1 MPIMTRMRDSMP
13 IILFGL
19 LIAFLITIVFEWG
32 MDYLGMRGGQSDVI
46 GVVDG
51 TKIKYTTFTELV
63 KSFTD
68 NQKAQSGTEPDEN
81 QMVQIR
87 EQVWDNLITQHLIE
101 KEIARLGLTVS
112 DQELVDWV
120 RGDNP
125 PEDLKRNFVDST
137 GQFRRDMYEQFL
149 ANPNQFVRDPEGKDQ
164 AFGTK
169 WLKQYETNLRQRR
182 VQEKLQS
189 IILASVRVTEGEL
202 HQRYADQNRRYS
214 VLYAPFDAMQLVPD
228 ADVQVTDTDIKTYY
242 DENLDQ
248 YKVEPT
254 RKLTYVLFL
263 EKPSESDSVMRLKDI
278 EDAAK
283 KAKEGADFIELVYS
297 FSAKPDSGAYFR
309 HGELSPALENAVF
322 GAATGSIVGPIQDQD
337 GYHLMKVLEQ
347 RPGKEDFVHTSH
359 ILLSF
364 EAGQDTMA
372 VQNLAKTIMR
382 ELAAGKDFASLARQY
397 SKDLGSAQHGGDNGW
412 FGKNRMVP
420 EFEKAAFAAKPGQ
433 VVGPV
438 RTPYGLHIIKV
449 HARDS
454 RELKLAHIS
463 IPIEASSQTK
473 NELYDRAKDFA
484 FNARESNFATESQQM
499 GFEVK
504 DAQIQ
509 EKSAVIPG
517 IGIHQGV
524 MRWAF
529 KEKVGAVSD
538 PYTIPGGYAVLSI
551 AEKKE
556 AGVRPLDEL
565 KDAIRPLAL
574 RQKKIDKTKVM
585 AEEARAKLA
594 QGDSLR
600 KISTINPAVNV
611 QEIPSFTL
619 GGMVPGV
626 GREPSFLGAVAAL
639 QTGQISPVMKNQR
652 GAFLVQLL
660 SVTPFDTTVYN
671 TQREMLKSRLLQE
684 KRNRFLSDWL
694 TTLKEKA
701 TIEDHRDQF
710 FR

>member
-1 MPIMTRMRDSMP
+1 MTRMRDRMP

-19 LIAFLITIVFEWG
+19 LIAFVITIVFEWG

-51 TKIKYTTFTELV
+51 TTINYNTFTELV
-63 KSFTD
+63 KAYTD

-87 EQVWDNLITQHLIE
+87 EQVWDNLVTQHLIE
-101 KEIARLGLTVS
+101 KEVARLGLTVT

-120 RGDNP
+120 RGENP

-149 ANPNQFVRDPEGKDQ
+149 ANPNQFIRDPEGRDQ
-164 AFGTK
+164 EFGTK
-169 WLKQYETNLRQRR
+169 WLKQYESNLRQRR

-202 HQRYADQNRRYS
+202 HQRFADQNQRYS
-214 VLYAPFDAMQLVPD
+214 VLYAPFDAMQLVQD
-228 ADVQVTDTDIKTYY
+228 ADVQVNDADIKSYY

-254 RKLTYVLFL
+254 RKLQYVLFL
-263 EKPSESDSVMRLKDI
+263 EKPSESDSAMRFQDI
-278 EDAAK
+278 QDAAK
-283 KAKEGADFIELVYS
+283 KAREGADFIELVYS
-297 FSAKPDSGAYFR
+297 FSAKPDSGAFFR
-309 HGELSPALENAVF
+309 HGELSPAIENAVF
-322 GAATGSIVGPIQDQD
+322 GVATGSVVGPLQDQD
-337 GYHLMKVLEQ
+337 GYHLLKVLEQ
-347 RPGKEDFVHTSH
+347 RPGKEDFVHASH

-364 EAGQDTMA
+364 EQGEDTAA
-372 VQNLAKTIMR
+372 VQALAKSIMR
-382 ELAAGKDFASLARQY
+382 ELAAGKDFGALARQY
-397 SKDLGSAQHGGDNGW
+397 SKDLGSAQRDGDAGW

-420 EFEKAAFAAKPGQ
+420 EFEKAAFGAKPGQ

-438 RTPYGLHIIKV
+438 RTPYGFHIIKV

-454 RELKLAHIS
+454 RELKLAHIA

-484 FNARESNFATESQQM
+484 FNARETNFAGEVQQM
-499 GFEVK
+499 GFEMK

-517 IGIHQGV
+517 IGMHQGLT
-524 MRWAF
+524 RWAF

-551 AEKKE
+551 TEAKE

-565 KDAIRPLAL
+565 KDAIPPLAV
-574 RQKKIDKTKVM
+574 REKKIAKTKVM

-600 KISTINPAVNV
+600 KISTINPAVSV
-611 QEIPSFTL
+611 QEIPAFTL
-619 GGMVPGV
+619 GGMVPGI
-626 GREPSFLGAVAAL
+626 GREPVFLGTVASL
-639 QTGQISPVMKNQR
+639 QAGQISPVVKNQR

-660 SVTPFDTTVYN
+660 SVTPFDSTGFTA
-671 TQREMLKSRLLQE
+671 QRELLKSRLLQE

-701 TIEDHRDQF
+701 DIEDNRDQF

>member
-13 IILFGL
+13 YVLFGL
-19 LIAFLITIVFEWG
+19 LIAFVITIVFEWG

-46 GVVDG
+46 GSING
-51 TKIKYTTFTELV
+51 TEIKYTQFTELV
-63 KSFTD
+63 KQLSD

-87 EQVWDNLITQHLIE
+87 EQVWDNLVTQHLVE
-101 KEIARLGLTVS
+101 AEVQRLGLTVT
-112 DQELVDWV
+112 DQELVEWV

-125 PEDLKRNFVDST
+125 PEDLKRNFTDST
-137 GQFRRDMYEQFL
+137 GQFRRDVFEQFL
-149 ANPNQFVRDPEGKDQ
+149 ANPNQFIQDPEGRDQ
-164 AFGTK
+164 EFGSK
-169 WLKQYETNLRQRR
+169 WLKQYESNLRQRR

-189 IILASVRVTEGEL
+189 VILASVRVSEGEL
-202 HQRYADQNRRYS
+202 QQRYNDQTRRYS
-214 VLYAPFDAMQLVPD
+214 VLYAPFDAGALVPD

-254 RKLTYVLFL
+254 RKLQYVLFL
-263 EKPSESDSVMRLKDI
+263 EKPSASDSSMRKQDI
-278 EDAAK
+278 DDAAK
-283 KAKEGADFIELVYS
+283 KAAEGADFIELVNT
-297 FSAKPDSGAYFR
+297 FTGKPDSGAWFR
-309 HGELSPALENAVF
+309 HGELSTVLDGVVF
-322 GAATGSIVGPIQDQD
+322 GAPKGSVVGPVQDQD
-337 GYHLMKVLEQ
+337 GFHLVKVLDQ
-347 RPGKEDFVHTSH
+347 RQGKEDFVHASH

-364 EAGQDTMA
+364 EQGGDTA
-372 VQNLAKTIMR
+372 QIYALAKTLMR
-382 ELAAGKDFASLARQY
+382 EIQSGKDFVILARQY
-397 SKDLGSAQHGGDNGW
+397 SKDFGSAQRGGDMGW

-420 EFEKAAFAAKPGQ
+420 EFEKAAFGAKPGQ
-433 VVGPV
+433 VVGPI

-449 HARDS
+449 HARDA
-454 RELKLAHIS
+454 RELKLSHLAIK
-463 IPIEASSQTK
+463 IETSSQTK
-473 NELYDRAKDFA
+473 NELFDRAKDFA
-484 FNARESNFATESQQM
+484 FNSRETSFGPEAQQM

-517 IGIHQGV
+517 IGVHQGV
-524 MRWAF
+524 TRWAF
-529 KEKVGAVSD
+529 KSKVGDVSE
-538 PYTIPGGYAVLSI
+538 PYTIPGGYAVLTV
-551 AEKKE
+551 AEIKD

-574 RQKKIDKTKVM
+574 REKKIAKTKVM
-585 AEEARAKLA
+585 ADEVRAKLA

-600 KISTINPAVNV
+600 KVTSINPAIPV

-626 GREPSFLGAVAAL
+626 GREPSFLGTVASL
-639 QTGQISPVMKNQR
+639 QPGQISPVVKNTR

-660 SVTPFDTTVYN
+660 TVTPFDSSAYN
-671 TQREMLKSRLLQE
+671 MQRDMIKSRLLQE

-694 TTLKEKA
+694 TSLKEKA
-701 TIEDHRDQF
+701 DIEDHRDQF